1 MQKYDPV
8 KLNCEFCG
16 SQNIY
21 KYHTADNGTQIFK
34 CGNCKIQFMNPQ
46 YTDEHLSNYYSTYI
60 RDESKIEDELIKSH
74 TYCLSLVEA
83 FLPKRGNLL
92 EIGSGNGYLL
102 TVAKERGWI
111 PLGHEID
118 CESAGKVSV
127 KIGMKILCGEFTALE
142 INNKFDAVIMLHVLE
157 HLKDPVKHIKKI
169 NSVLK
174 NSGILFIAL
183 PNIQSRSGL
192 FKFGLEKL
200 KIKRRN
206 VAAYYDTDHHLWYY
220 TPFTIRKFLE
230 MSGFEIIRIYSG
242 ENINLK
248 RGKFVNHLAE
258 KFFSKIFWHSSM
270 GVIARKK

>member
-1 MQKYDPV
+1 MNKFDSL
-8 KLNCEFCG
+8 KEKCDLCG
-16 SQNIY
+16 SEKIY
-21 KYHTADNGTQIFK
+21 QYHRADNGAQIYK
-34 CGNCKIQFMNPQ
+34 CSNCKIQFLNPQ

-60 RDESKIEDELIKSH
+60 RDESKIEDELIKAQ

-83 FLPKRGNLL
+83 FLPKRGSLL

-102 TVAKERGWI
+102 RIAKERGWH

-118 CESAGKVSV
+118 CESAKKVSE
-127 KIGMKILCGEFTALE
+127 KIGMEMLCGEFTALE
-142 INNKFDAVIMLHVLE
+142 INYKFDAVMMLHVLE

-169 NSVLK
+169 NSLLK

-200 KIKRRN
+200 KIKKKN
-206 VAAYYDTDHHLWYY
+206 VAAYYDTGHHLWYY

-242 ENINLK
+242 EKINLK
-248 RGKFVNHLAE
+248 RGKFVNYLAE
-258 KFFSKIFWHSSM
+258 KIFSKIFWHSSM
-270 GVIARKK
+270 GVIARK